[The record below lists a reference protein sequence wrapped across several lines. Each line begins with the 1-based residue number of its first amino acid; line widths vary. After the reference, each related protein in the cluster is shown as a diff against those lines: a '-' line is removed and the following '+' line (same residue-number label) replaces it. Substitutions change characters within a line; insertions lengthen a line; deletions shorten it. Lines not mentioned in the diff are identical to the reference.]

1 VFVEALDRVFTNVCE
16 LDLVFK
22 PDQVTS
28 ILAEIISVSTSLTI
42 QGGMVLETK
51 LSEISAM
58 YDVKLQ
64 ASK

>member
-1 VFVEALDRVFTNVCE
+1 MFVEALDRVFTNVCE